1 LLKDLVWGGGITL
14 NWLIAED
21 ETDIRNLVKMMITV
35 WGHNPLVFENGQ
47 RVWDYL
53 DRVES
58 GEMNEPVPEFVLMDI
73 RMPGKRGNEL
83 ALRMRSIEPFKRV
96 PIVLMTAFA
105 LSEDEIAHMQQEYA
119 VDYIINKPLPDFDQ
133 LRILLHNIQQKA
145 QAN

>member
-1 LLKDLVWGGGITL
+1 L

-53 DRVES
+53 DRVEG
-58 GEMNEPVPEFVLMDI
+58 GEMAEPVPEFVLMDI

-83 ALRMRSIEPFKRV
+83 ALRMRSIDAFKRV

-105 LSEDEIAHMQQEYA
+105 LSEDEMAQMQQDYA

-133 LRILLHNIQQKA
+133 LRILLHNIIQQKA
-145 QAN
+145 QAS